1 MHGMRM
7 PYDRVRLARAVPQAG
22 RETEPAKGA
31 ARLTRTGKDCT
42 METRNQL
49 YAAMREWLE
58 DIEHLR
64 NADRVR
70 DSRVYEIVDRLYDG
84 GVDQFILDSDSGQ
97 Y

>member
-1 MHGMRM
+1 
-7 PYDRVRLARAVPQAG
+7 
-22 RETEPAKGA
+22 
-31 ARLTRTGKDCT
+31 